1 MNINIRF
8 ILIFLLCMSQS
19 LRSQEELS
27 PTANK
32 SLLIL
37 EVLNPDDSPFSNK
50 LVQFIDEKR
59 EIFQSKT
66 NEKGFL
72 KILLPI
78 GNRYYTKCNSLVN
91 ERTIAIQNVGY
102 STFST
107 SRYTHRFTEFALKYL
122 NFQNQPVKG
131 EKIFTI
137 LSSGDTLNNQ
147 TNQNGEVK
155 IYIPIKDTFEV
166 QTKYNLIKR
175 FEIPDKGYESLKLE
189 YQYKGQSSIEF
200 ELEEEQNKLAEI
212 KYKRDKLIR
221 DSIKRYEDS
230 VATTQPTT
238 VIFFASDRDFKHL
251 GEISVFDG
259 SENGELLGTV
269 NSVWS
274 CHSGPPVKDAE
285 VIFKKMKGVYTYYA
299 KSTQGYVWEGTYNI
313 NGGGWKRIIL
323 EISKGKK
330 EFP

>member
-212 KYKRDKLIR
+212 KYKIDKLTR

>member
-212 KYKRDKLIR
+212 KYKKDKLTR

-230 VATTQPTT
+230 VATTQPTK

-259 SENGELLGTV
+259 SEKGELLGTV

>member
-32 SLLIL
+32 CLLIL

-91 ERTIAIQNVGY
+91 ERTIAIQNIGY

-122 NFQNQPVKG
+122 NFQNQAVKG

-189 YQYKGQSSIEF
+189 YQYRGQSSIEF

-212 KYKRDKLIR
+212 KYKRDKLTR

-259 SENGELLGTV
+259 SEKGELLGTV

>member
-212 KYKRDKLIR
+212 KYKIDKLTR

-259 SENGELLGTV
+259 SEKGELLGTV

>member
-189 YQYKGQSSIEF
+189 YQYRGQSSIEF

-212 KYKRDKLIR
+212 KYKRDKLTR